1 MTFSSES
8 PQDAVGGVLA
18 PQVLLFENQFS
29 RNDAE
34 RTALY
39 ACRYDFER
47 YWTPGKWLT
56 LGFEQGEPGV
66 RASHY
71 IGLMPFSHQGAK
83 HLMMVAPKGCSFD
96 TPQNPVGLLRFL
108 DLAAIAAGGNSM
120 ENEQHGFSGVMGR
133 EIFVTLLAAHFSRL
147 LKDLCRKDF
156 RRDFQAAEGELC
168 GKVRGRISVTAHL
181 KNSLRG
187 RAHRILCRW
196 EEFTSD
202 NWDNRILLATC
213 RALQR
218 RAAFLAP
225 EAADHVRALFE
236 PLYPWFL
243 DVQEVQLTSTNFHKT
258 RLWRNSL
265 HYRKAL
271 DWARFILHGFGSP
284 EAGDA
289 AA

>member
-236 PLYPWFL
+236 PLYPWF
-243 DVQEVQLTSTNFHKT
+243 
-258 RLWRNSL
+258 
-265 HYRKAL
+265 
-271 DWARFILHGFGSP
+271 
-284 EAGDA
+284 
-289 AA
+289 